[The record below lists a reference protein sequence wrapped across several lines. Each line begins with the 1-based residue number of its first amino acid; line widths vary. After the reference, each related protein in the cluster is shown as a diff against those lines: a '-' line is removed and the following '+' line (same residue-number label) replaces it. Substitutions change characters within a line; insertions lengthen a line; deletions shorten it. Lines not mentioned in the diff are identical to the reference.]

1 MSTTL
6 LVTRLTNL
14 NVPVTT
20 LSARGIAAADLC
32 GEDLTHGIM
41 QRHTSV
47 LVGIEVVDHV
57 QAVTPELAVE
67 DPVSDL
73 DAGQDAHDV
82 ERLPE
87 GVLQL
92 VFCKFLATLHKMFPN
107 LGTFPHLE
115 PLALISLPLV
125 FPFLPFPLAL
135 LVVVIAVV
143 SSFLPAIIVSVAI
156 TTSTS
161 SSYEELVPTFLSSQK
176 MADQIVFEDTLPEN
190 VRQLGDDEDERHHVR
205 QPEVVVRHRSI
216 FG

>member
-1 MSTTL
+1 
-6 LVTRLTNL
+6 
-14 NVPVTT
+14 
-20 LSARGIAAADLC
+20 
-32 GEDLTHGIM
+32 M
-41 QRHTSV
+41 QRHSPV
-47 LVGIEVVDHV
+47 LVDIEVVDHI

-73 DAGQDAHDV
+73 HAGQDAHDV
-82 ERLPE
+82 ERLPKS
-87 GVLQL
+87 VLQMVL
-92 VFCKFLATLHKMFPN
+92 CKFLVALNKMFAN
-107 LGTFPHLE
+107 LRTFPDLE
-115 PLALISLPLV
+115 PLALISLL

-143 SSFLPAIIVSVAI
+143 SSFLPAIIVPVAI

-161 SSYEELVPTFLSSQK
+161 SYEELMPTFLSSQE

-205 QPEVVVRHRSI
+205 QPEVVVGHRSI